1 MIEAFI
7 NYWYLFLGAILI
19 GVLLTLVSQ
28 EKFKGLLK
36 SFYGKAPLI
45 KKYWLFVTPF
55 SVVSI
60 SAYVLTFKL
69 STSENLSNNISL
81 LNQATALIF
90 AIFAGYFAFQQL
102 VEYRL
107 EKLKEQAN
115 LYFKQS
121 SYLRA
126 IQYYEEAYSINPKD
140 FSLLAELI
148 EVYLC
153 IEEFKKF
160 DEKIVRLEKLVVE
173 DYERSTVAYLKIC
186 KHLFKQDLGT
196 AKTEL
201 KSYLDLVQK
210 EPSTLILFRWDFSD
224 IRKSETYKKLTGEI
238 KTIFDNLMSY
248 LNRNLD
254 EEKKKRFEEGDYIL
268 KETEKKEEK

>member
-1 MIEAFI
+1 MKEIFI
-7 NYWYLFLGAILI
+7 NYWYLFLGSILI
-19 GVLLTLVSQ
+19 GVLLTLFSQ

-45 KKYWLFVTPF
+45 KRYWLFVLPF

-60 SAYVLTFKL
+60 SVYALTIKL
-69 STSENLSNNISL
+69 SPSENLANNISL
-81 LNQATALIF
+81 LNQATTIIF

-115 LYFKQS
+115 LYFKQP

-126 IQYYEEAYSINPKD
+126 IQYYEEAYAINPKD

-153 IEEFKKF
+153 VEDFKKF
-160 DEKIVRLEKLVVE
+160 DERITQLEKLVVE
-173 DYERSTVAYLKIC
+173 DYEKSTVAYLKVC
-186 KHLFKQDLGT
+186 KHLFKQDLGSVNNT
-196 AKTEL
+196 LKT
-201 KSYLDLVQK
+201 YIDLVQK
-210 EPSTLILFRWDFSD
+210 EPGALLQFRWDFSD
-224 IRKSETYKKLTGEI
+224 IQKSGVYKKLDGEV
-238 KTIFDNLMSY
+238 KTIFENLVNY
-248 LNRNLD
+248 LNKNLD
-254 EEKKKRFEEGDYIL
+254 EEKKKRFESGDYVL
-268 KETEKKEEK
+268 KEEKKEEK